1 MQIWT
6 QQQRPIKNKH
16 KGIKFGCQGLG
27 KATRLEVKRR
37 NTPEHQ
43 EEFGQKHMF
52 KQETGQ
58 NGYRTS
64 QETRGQ
70 SLKCSRGNKL
80 SSTRSQEPRWLTA
93 KIKNE
98 GL

>member
-37 NTPEHQ
+37 NTKEHQ
-43 EEFGQKHMF
+43 EEFVEQKYMF
-52 KQETGQ
+52 QQETGQ

-64 QETRGQ
+64 QETKCK
-70 SLKCSRGNKL
+70 SLKCSRQTFHHLEEARTQDG
-80 SSTRSQEPRWLTA
+80 
-93 KIKNE
+93 
-98 GL
+98 